1 MHHEGWVAV
10 ALDELRAK
18 HLERRLR
25 VWPDGRG
32 GEAWLDFS
40 GNDYLGLSRH
50 PDVLAAAHRSLET
63 YGAGARASRL
73 MSGMLPCH
81 EELESRLAEFKG
93 YPSALVFGSGYHAN
107 VGTVPAVVGR
117 DDHVFADRLVH
128 ASIIDAIV
136 LSRAALQRFQHNDPE
151 HLRQLLR
158 KASSKGRRLVI
169 TESVFS
175 MDGDCAPLA
184 ALAASATEAGAMMM
198 VDEAHATGVMG
209 PMGCGMVG
217 ELGLTGDVNLSM
229 GTLSKALGSFGGFVA
244 CSASMRDLLVNR
256 ARAFIYSTALPPAA
270 VGAALGSLDVLRRNP
285 HMGEELLRRAAHL
298 RELLRPEG
306 IDMGKS
312 TTQIIPITVGSSAT
326 AMALAEALR
335 GQGILVVAVRPPTV
349 PEGTAR
355 LRLSVTLAH
364 SSADL
369 ERAASVIVGEMRRL

>member
-1 MHHEGWVAV
+1 
-10 ALDELRAK
+10 
-18 HLERRLR
+18 
-25 VWPDGRG
+25 
-32 GEAWLDFS
+32 
-40 GNDYLGLSRH
+40 
-50 PDVLAAAHRSLET
+50 
-63 YGAGARASRL
+63 
-73 MSGMLPCH
+73 
-81 EELESRLAEFKG
+81 
-93 YPSALVFGSGYHAN
+93 
-107 VGTVPAVVGR
+107 
-117 DDHVFADRLVH
+117 
-128 ASIIDAIV
+128 
-136 LSRAALQRFQHNDPE
+136 
-151 HLRQLLR
+151 
-158 KASSKGRRLVI
+158 
-169 TESVFS
+169 
-175 MDGDCAPLA
+175 
-184 ALAASATEAGAMMM
+184 
-198 VDEAHATGVMG
+198 
-209 PMGCGMVG
+209 
-217 ELGLTGDVNLSM
+217 M